1 MLTGNVG
8 EWSEIYALL
17 KLLSDGKLTPGDENI
32 EKIKDLF
39 YPIVKILR
47 TESNGTFEYAI
58 NDEIVISSN
67 NAELLRIPISIFA
80 EKTALLFEKI
90 KRNKDTTFSVP
101 EIETFMNE
109 IKCISLKAGSN
120 SKSDINIIIHDLRT
134 NQQPLLGFSVKSQL
148 GSPST
153 LFNAVQSSN
162 FIYKIIKGDFS
173 DEEIN
178 RINSLFI
185 KRGLKSLRDLKGR
198 TKEILNK
205 GGIFSFVRV
214 EKPIFSNNLMLID
227 SLLPEIL
234 SDVVLNYYSGNGSLL
249 SDIVNNTKLKNPLNF
264 DNSNN
269 HEFYSYKVK
278 RFLTDSALGMLPTK
292 VWNGKYDAT
301 GGYLVVK
308 EDGDILC
315 YHIYNRN
322 DFENY
327 LLNNTKLET
336 PSSSRHGFGDL
347 YIEKGELYF
356 KLNLQIRFIK

>member
-17 KLLSDGKLTPGDENI
+17 KLLSDGRLTPGDENI

-47 TESNGTFEYAI
+47 TESNGSFEYSVK
-58 NDEIVISSN
+58 DEIVISSGN
-67 NAELLRIPISIFA
+67 LELLRIPISTFT
-80 EKTALLFEKI
+80 EKTSLLFEKI
-90 KRNKDTTFSVP
+90 KANKNTTFSVP
-101 EIETFMNE
+101 EIETFMHE
-109 IKCISLKAGSN
+109 IKCISLKAGSE
-120 SKSDINIIIHDLRT
+120 SKTDINIIIHDLRT

-162 FIYKIIKGDFS
+162 FKYKITEGDFPS
-173 DEEIN
+173 EEIN

-185 KRGLKSLRDLKGR
+185 KRGPKLLRDVKGR
-198 TKEILNK
+198 TKEILKK
-205 GGIFSFVRV
+205 GGRFSFIKV
-214 EKPIFSNNLMLID
+214 EKPVFSNNLMLID

-234 SDVVLNYYSGNGSLL
+234 SEVVLNYYSGNGPLL
-249 SDIVNNTKLKNPLNF
+249 LDIVNNTKLKNPLNF

-269 HEFYSYKVK
+269 HEFYSYKIK

-308 EDGDILC
+308 ENGDVLC
-315 YHIYNRN
+315 YHIYNKN

-327 LLNNTKLET
+327 LLSNTKLET

-347 YIEKGELYF
+347 YIEDGELYF